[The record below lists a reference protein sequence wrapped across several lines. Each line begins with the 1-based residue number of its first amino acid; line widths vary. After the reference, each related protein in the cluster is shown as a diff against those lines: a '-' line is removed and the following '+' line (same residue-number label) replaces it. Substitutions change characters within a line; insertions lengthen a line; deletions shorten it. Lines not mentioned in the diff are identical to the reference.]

1 MDSNVRVH
9 TDRVGLK
16 EILEGTD
23 VKPRMIRWTLLLQ
36 EFDLQILQRKEEI
49 EETFM
54 DIQEIAPPKEV
65 SSIYIHV
72 GTTQPKRK
80 FSISR

>member
-1 MDSNVRVH
+1 MVEKEFFIVVFSYDKFRSYIMDSNVRVH

-36 EFDLQILQRKEEI
+36 EFDFKILQRKEEI
-49 EETFM
+49 E
-54 DIQEIAPPKEV
+54 
-65 SSIYIHV
+65 
-72 GTTQPKRK
+72 GT
-80 FSISR
+80 SVDV